1 MIVAVEDVL
10 SEVVVR
16 KLIEMIR
23 PDLAITVV
31 MRKSG
36 RGYLQSRARD
46 LNRTARSVP
55 VFIVADLDR
64 PTPCPADLIEQW
76 LSSPPAPRLLFRIA
90 VMEIESWILADRDLF
105 ADFLA
110 VPAHRIPPNTDEIA
124 QPKEFIVSLARRS
137 RRKDIRRDLVPPP
150 GATSA
155 VGPGFN
161 ARVGSFVTGTWNVE
175 SAAMASPSLRRSIGR
190 LNTAFT

>member
-16 KLIEMIR
+16 RLIETIR
-23 PDLAITVV
+23 PDLSISVV
-31 MRKSG
+31 MRKNG

-46 LNRTARSVP
+46 LNRTAQSVP
-55 VFIVADLDR
+55 VLIVADLDR
-64 PTPCPADLIEQW
+64 PSPCPADLIDQW
-76 LSSPPAPRLLFRIA
+76 LSSPPAPSLLFRVA
-90 VMEIESWILADRDLF
+90 VMEIESWILADRDSF

-110 VPAHRIPPNTDEIA
+110 VPAHRIPGNADEIA

-137 RRKDIRRDLVPPP
+137 RRKDIRDDLVPKA

-155 VGPGFN
+155 VGPAFN
-161 ARVGSFVTGTWNVE
+161 PRVGAFVSGSWNVE
-175 SAAMASPSLRRSIGR
+175 RAARVSPSLRRSVDR
-190 LNTAFT
+190 LAVAFI